1 MIRFLLRAFGL
12 LLVAAAFFF
21 FVYDGTQW
29 IANGKFSKTSVGYIW
44 NQVNQNSLLLLQP
57 AVERHLSPWLWQ
69 DVIQPF
75 FLEQP
80 IWAALTVLGAI
91 LMLLGRKKKPLIGYA
106 R

>member
-1 MIRFLLRAFGL
+1 MTRFLLRSFGL

-29 IANGKFSKTSVGYIW
+29 IANGKFSFTSLEYIW
-44 NQVNQNSLLLLQP
+44 KQLSQNSLLWLQP
-57 AVERHLSPWLWQ
+57 AIEQRAPWLWQ
-69 DVIQPF
+69 NVVQR
-75 FLEQP
+75 LLQQP
-80 IWAALTVLGAI
+80 IWAVFTVIGAI

>member
-1 MIRFLLRAFGL
+1 MIRFVLRSLGL

-29 IANGKFSKTSVGYIW
+29 IANGKFSFTSVKDMW
-44 NQVNQNSLLLLQP
+44 TQLNQNSLLWLQP
-57 AVERHLSPWLWQ
+57 AIEQHAPWLWQ
-69 DVIQPF
+69 NVVVRILQA
-75 FLEQP
+75 P
-80 IWAALTVLGAI
+80 IWAVFTVVGAI

>member
-1 MIRFLLRAFGL
+1 MIRFLLRSLGL

-29 IANGKFSKTSVGYIW
+29 IANRKFSISTVRYIW
-44 NQVNQNSLLLLQP
+44 EQVNQNSLLLLQP
-57 AVERHLSPWLWQ
+57 AIEHHVPTWLWQ
-69 DVIQPF
+69 DVIQRF
-75 FLEQP
+75 FLQAP
-80 IWAALTVLGAI
+80 VWAVLTVIGAI